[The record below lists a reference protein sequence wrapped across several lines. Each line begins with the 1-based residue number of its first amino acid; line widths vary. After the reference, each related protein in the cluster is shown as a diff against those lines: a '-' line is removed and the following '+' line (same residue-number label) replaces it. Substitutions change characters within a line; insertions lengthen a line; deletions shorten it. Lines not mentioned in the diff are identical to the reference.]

1 LSLEIDANA
10 LSFVE
15 KDGLFLEQL
24 DIAHTATDSK
34 GKLFP
39 GERHSVNL
47 SLKPDTFE
55 RVKGSGFRVLSQL
68 NLPPGRY
75 QLRVAAGNKTGK
87 AGSVLYDLD
96 VPDFYKVPF
105 AMSGVSITAASAL
118 QGATLKA
125 KDPLGDF
132 LPGPP
137 VATRQFSPNDTLVL
151 FTEFYENVS
160 KAASHTLD
168 LVAELRAEN
177 GTVVRESREE
187 RSSTELKGSG
197 GGYGFAA
204 RLPLEGLTPG
214 VYVLHV
220 SGQSRLGDRPS
231 ASRDILITI
240 S

>member
-1 LSLEIDANA
+1 
-10 LSFVE
+10 
-15 KDGLFLEQL
+15 
-24 DIAHTATDSK
+24 
-34 GKLFP
+34 
-39 GERHSVNL
+39 
-47 SLKPDTFE
+47 
-55 RVKGSGFRVLSQL
+55 LSQL

-105 AMSGVSITAASAL
+105 AMSGVSMTAASAL

-137 VATRQFSPNDTLVL
+137 IATRVFSASDTLVL
-151 FTEFYENVS
+151 FAEFYENVS
-160 KAASHTLD
+160 KAQSHTLD

-197 GGYGFAA
+197 GGYGFTA
-204 RLPLEGLTPG
+204 RLQLEGLSPG